1 MSRGVEVMILYHPA
15 YDVHHCTYRILNILN
30 SVDGKK
36 LSKEAL
42 KLMDYYYVYPH
53 LLKRVSTLPRPLST
67 HKKKINAVPEP
78 FEITP
83 NPKALYFELSATH
96 DSALISLSRKF
107 LITTSNNEILLNIEA
122 LPVSLVDT
130 FNTDE
135 FSKSDFFIMLT
146 TSFPKVSLNGNNGFK
161 SRSGLMEYRYG

>member
-1 MSRGVEVMILYHPA
+1 MIIYHPA
-15 YDVHHCTYRILNILN
+15 YDAHHCSYRILNILH

-36 LSKEAL
+36 LTKEAL
-42 KLMDYYYVYPH
+42 KLIDYYYVYPH
-53 LLKRVSTLPRPLST
+53 LLKRVSKLPRSLNT

-83 NPKALYFELSATH
+83 NPKSLYFELVTTH
-96 DSALISLSRKF
+96 DSALISLSQKS
-107 LITTSNNEILLNIEA
+107 LITRSDSEVTLNGELLPPSLIEA
-122 LPVSLVDT
+122 

-135 FSKSDFFIMLT
+135 FAKSDFFIMLT
-146 TSFPKVSLNGNNGFK
+146 TSFPKVSLNGKNGFK